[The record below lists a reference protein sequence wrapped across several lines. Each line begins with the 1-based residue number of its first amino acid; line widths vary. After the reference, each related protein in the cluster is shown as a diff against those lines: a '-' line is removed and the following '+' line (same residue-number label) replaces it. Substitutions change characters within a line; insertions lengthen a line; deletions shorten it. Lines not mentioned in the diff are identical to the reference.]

1 MKKVLVAGGAGYIGS
16 HTVKELRRAGF
27 KPVVFDNLSS
37 GHRDA
42 AGGAELIEGDL
53 RDPDLIGRLLKEGGF
68 SAVLH
73 FASLIQVGESFVDP
87 RKYYEHNLR
96 TSLNLLGAA
105 LDAGVRVFIFS
116 SSAAVYGLPRETPIR
131 EDHPLDPVNP
141 YGRTK
146 AMIEQVLRDY
156 DRAYGLKH
164 VSLRYFN
171 AAGADP
177 DGELGERH
185 HPETHLIP
193 NVLRA
198 AAGDGSILGVFGTDF
213 PTPDGT
219 AVRDY
224 IHVADL
230 ASAHVLAL
238 RRLLDGGSSEVINLG
253 TNRGYSVREVIAAAE
268 KATGRRVPREDRPRR
283 EGDPPVLL
291 ASKEKAER
299 VLGWKLR
306 FSDLGTILETA
317 WAWHL
322 KESGERKRPGGGEAG
337 R

>member
-1 MKKVLVAGGAGYIGS
+1 VTVAALLEGGHEVLVFDSLEHGHRGAVAPGARLVVGDLADGGAIE
-16 HTVKELRRAGF
+16 KALRTHRAEA
-27 KPVVFDNLSS
+27 VV
-37 GHRDA
+37 
-42 AGGAELIEGDL
+42 
-53 RDPDLIGRLLKEGGF
+53 
-68 SAVLH
+68 H
-73 FASLIQVGESFVDP
+73 FAAYSLVGESVAQPARYFLNNVSNGLVLLEAM
-87 RKYYEHNLR
+87 RR
-96 TSLNLLGAA
+96 T
-105 LDAGVRVFIFS
+105 GVGRIVFS
-116 SSAAVYGLPRETPIR
+116 SSAAVYGSPRRIPIA
-131 EDHPLDPVNP
+131 EDDPAEPINP
-141 YGRTK
+141 YGESKLFLER
-146 AMIEQVLRDY
+146 VLGRY
-156 DRAYGLKH
+156 HRAYGLEC

-213 PTPDGT
+213 PTADGT

-224 IHVADL
+224 IHVTDL

-283 EGDPPVLL
+283 EGDPPILL

-299 VLGWKLR
+299 VLGWRLR